1 MGMGCSRVMERV
13 AAATGLLQDAPTQ
26 FERNS
31 DVVNGGVLCSLPAL
45 LMNGLLR
52 HTTDHFNLP
61 KGYYGL
67 VQVFLLL
74 GYMALARVKNI
85 EQLRY
90 CPAGEWG
97 RLLGLDRIPE
107 VRTLRSKVKY
117 LTTTGSVDQWSCR
130 LSKDWMESEPEAAG
144 ILYVD
149 GHVRVYHGSQTK
161 LPRRYVARQ
170 RLCLRGMTDYWVN
183 DQQGRPFFVLSTPF
197 TSGLLDMLKREI
209 VPRLLQDVP
218 NQPSEQ
224 ELEADPYL
232 YRFVII
238 IDREGYSP
246 EFFRQ
251 MWQKRIACQTYN
263 KYPKED
269 WPTSEFAAYDVRM
282 GFGQQVKMQLAERG
296 VLLAKEL
303 WVREIRK
310 LTETGHQVSILSL
323 DYKSDLRSISGHMFS
338 RWSQENFFK
347 YMMEH
352 FDIEALSG
360 YQTESVD
367 ETRKV
372 VNPAYRT
379 LENKIKSKSAKLSR
393 MKVGFYD
400 VGLKEELSSE
410 SIAEYGRRKGDM
422 KEQMDM
428 LEKDIEELKQKR
440 KQTSKHLPL
449 AELPEEER
457 FMQLSPKRKQFI
469 DTIKMIAYRAESAMA
484 VVLRD
489 VMARA
494 DDIRPLL
501 REIFTTEA
509 DLIPNQDEQTLT
521 VALHHLTNSV
531 SDEAARKLFEYLNAT
546 ETIYPGTNLRLVY
559 KLVSDLNP
567 PGQVF

>member
-26 FERNS
+26 FETAS

-52 HTTDHFNLP
+52 HTTDHFRLP
-61 KGYYGL
+61 KGYYSL

-74 GYMALARVKNI
+74 GFMALARVKNI
-85 EQLRY
+85 EKLRY

-130 LSKDWMESEPEAAG
+130 LSKDWMEFEPEAAG

-149 GHVRVYHGSQTK
+149 GHVRVYHGTQTK

-218 NQPSEQ
+218 NQPSEEQ
-224 ELEADPYL
+224 LEADPYL

-269 WPTSEFAAYDVRM
+269 WPTSEFATYDVRM
-282 GFGQQVKMQLAERG
+282 GFGQQVKMQLAEQG

-323 DYKSDLRSISGHMFS
+323 DYKSDLRNISGHMFS

-347 YMMEH
+347 YMMEN
-352 FDIEALSG
+352 FDIETLSG

-379 LENKIKSKSAKLSR
+379 LESQIKSKSAKLSR
-393 MKVGFYD
+393 KKVAFYD
-400 VGLKEELSSE
+400 AGLKGELNSK
-410 SIAEYGRRKGDM
+410 SIAEYERRKGDM

-428 LEKDIEELKQKR
+428 LEKDIEKLKQKR

-449 AELPEEER
+449 IELPEKER

-494 DDIRPLL
+494 DDVRPLL

-521 VALHHLTNSV
+521 VALHHLTNSI
-531 SDEAARKLFEYLNAT
+531 SDESARKLFEHLNAT